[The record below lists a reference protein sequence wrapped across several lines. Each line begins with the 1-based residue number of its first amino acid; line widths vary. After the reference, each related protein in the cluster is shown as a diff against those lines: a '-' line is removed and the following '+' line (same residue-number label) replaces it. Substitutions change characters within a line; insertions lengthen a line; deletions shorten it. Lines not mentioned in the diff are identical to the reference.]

1 MVEAAPSVFIP
12 KFRPAEDKAWWSKV
26 LAQVVHGQG
35 LEKLKER
42 QEAAAIAQAEQET
55 ERKTVDGLGQLKA
68 VIPLKTYLRWHESN
82 PGCWGADAQDF
93 RREFYRDNK
102 ELLAA
107 RPVKKY
113 Y

>member
-12 KFRPAEDKAWWSKV
+12 KFRPQSDKGWWTA
-26 LAQVVHGQG
+26 LARQILHGEG
-35 LEKLKER
+35 LEKLQER
-42 QEAAAIAQAEQET
+42 REAAAIAKAEQET

-68 VIPLKTYLRWHESN
+68 VIPIKTYLRWHDSER
-82 PGCWGADAQDF
+82 GCWSNDQF
-93 RREFYRDNK
+93 RKEFYRDNK

>member
-1 MVEAAPSVFIP
+1 MAEVFIP
-12 KFRPAEDKAWWSKV
+12 KFRPQSDKGWWAA
-26 LAQVVHGQG
+26 LARQILHGEG

-42 QEAAAIAQAEQET
+42 QEAAAIAKAEQTT

-68 VIPLKTYLRWHESN
+68 VIPITTYLRWHDAER
-82 PGCWGADAQDF
+82 GCWGNDQF

>member
-1 MVEAAPSVFIP
+1 MVEAAPEVFIP
-12 KFRPAEDKAWWSKV
+12 KFRPQSDKGWWAA
-26 LAQVVHGQG
+26 LARQILHGEG

-42 QEAAAIAQAEQET
+42 QEAAAIAKAEQTT

-68 VIPLKTYLRWHESN
+68 VIPITTYLRWHDAER
-82 PGCWGADAQDF
+82 GCWGNDQF

>member
-12 KFRPAEDKAWWSKV
+12 KFRPQSDKGWWQAICRQM
-26 LAQVVHGQG
+26 LHGEG

-42 QEAAAIAQAEQET
+42 QEAAAIAKAEQT
-55 ERKTVDGLGQLKA
+55 AERKTVDGLGMVKA
-68 VIPLKTYLRWHESN
+68 EIPILTYLRWHESN
-82 PGCWGADAQDF
+82 PGCWGDKQF

>member
-1 MVEAAPSVFIP
+1 MADVFIP
-12 KFRPAEDKAWWSKV
+12 KFRPMSDKGWWQV
-26 LAQVVHGQG
+26 LQRQILHGEG

-42 QEAAAIAQAEQET
+42 QEMAAIARAEQAT
-55 ERKTVDGLGQLKA
+55 QRRTVDGLGQLKA
-68 VIPLKTYLRWHESN
+68 VIPITTYLRWDQAER
-82 PGCWGADAQDF
+82 GCWNSSEF

-107 RPVKKY
+107 RPDKKY